1 MCYWPCGHG
10 CERRFR
16 IGLGG
21 WLVLLLGALL
31 GAACPSLA
39 ATLAPEVDMQ
49 ALMTKLGVPL
59 AVTERP
65 PWPASP
71 GSSVA
76 VTLIPQVEAP
86 GAYMVSFGLP
96 FGPGWLADDLLIRV
110 TDEGGRELS
119 TFTRPLAR
127 WWGDPEHSSLRSVL
141 VQFEVSFAT
150 RSPRTVVV
158 TWDRPRTARRR
169 LATPI
174 ADTQVVLDQ
183 KPWDDSGRYLAFQYH
198 CPRVLVVLPA
208 DWLCASLL
216 AWQQVPARQNTIAPW
231 FDEDLEASFADSLPN
246 MSAADYSAHLF
257 DRPATYFKLY
267 VRSGEERHLLAGL
280 RTVEFYL
287 QHLRED
293 GFFDLKP
300 DPDVKYVFTE
310 GFALAYLLTGD
321 ERYREG
327 ITRALKAWATHQ
339 RIEYQGEGFWTER
352 HHGFGMLAYLHAYEV
367 SGDPLLLA
375 NARRYFEAV
384 WSLQTRP
391 LHGGEPDGAW
401 LHTSESH
408 SERPGAWVTSPWMS
422 AFLADAIW
430 KYWMLSGDSRAPV
443 SLAMYATFTLRHSLS
458 EDGKS
463 LLYLASSPGLGEG
476 RPESGAS
483 HNMEGCYL
491 LAMGHYLTQG
501 REPRCLEAIEGLRM
515 PMTGED
521 ANSPTRK
528 FTWRFRETS
537 MLVWFLQQAG
547 SRGDSSLAGQAPPHE
562 AQESE

>member
-1 MCYWPCGHG
+1 MCYCPSGHACG
-10 CERRFR
+10 RRPG
-16 IGLGG
+16 IGLRW
-21 WLVLLLGALL
+21 WLVLLSGAFL
-31 GAACPSLA
+31 GAAGPSWP
-39 ATLAPEVDMQ
+39 ATPVSEVDVQ

-76 VTLIPQVEAP
+76 ATLIPQVDAP
-86 GAYMVSFGLP
+86 GACIVSFGLP
-96 FGPGWLADDLLIRV
+96 FGPGWLADDSLIRV
-110 TDEGGRELS
+110 TDEDGRELP

-127 WWGDPEHSSLRSVL
+127 WWGDSERNSLRSAL
-141 VQFEVSFAT
+141 VQFEVSFPT
-150 RSPRTVVV
+150 RSPRTVVI
-158 TWDRPRTARRR
+158 TWDKPRTALRPV
-169 LATPI
+169 ATPV
-174 ADTQVVLDQ
+174 ADTEVVLDQ
-183 KPWDDSGRYLAFQYH
+183 KPFDDSHRYLAFSYR

-216 AWQQVPARQNTIAPW
+216 AWQQVPAKRNTVAPW
-231 FDEDLEASFADSLPN
+231 FDEHLEASFADSLPN
-246 MSAADYSAHLF
+246 ISAADYSAHLF

-267 VRSGEERHLLAGL
+267 VRSGEERHLLAAMKA
-280 RTVEFYL
+280 VDFYL
-287 QHLRED
+287 QHLGED
-293 GFFDLKP
+293 GFFDLKT
-300 DPDVKYVFTE
+300 DRDVKYVFTE

-321 ERYREG
+321 ERYQEG

-367 SGDPLLLA
+367 TGDPLLLA

-391 LHGGEPDGAW
+391 LYGGEPDGAW

-408 SERPGAWVTSPWMS
+408 SERPDGWITSPWMS
-422 AFLADAIW
+422 AFLVDAIW
-430 KYWMLSGDSRAPV
+430 KYWMLSGDQRCPD
-443 SLAMYATFTLRHSLS
+443 SLAMYSTFTLRHSLT
-458 EDGKS
+458 EDGSS
-463 LLYLASSPGLGEG
+463 LLYLSSSPGVGEG
-476 RPESGAS
+476 RAESGVS

-491 LAMGHYLTQG
+491 LAMGQYLTSG
-501 REPRCLEAIEGLRM
+501 REPRYLEAIEGLRM
-515 PMTGED
+515 PMMSD
-521 ANSPTRK
+521 NANRPARK

-547 SRGDSSLAGQAPPHE
+547 SPGASSPTGESRSTAP
-562 AQESE
+562 